1 MGFGG
6 LCPSLGMI
14 ALGEILT
21 SRCWF
26 CLDLP
31 WPILAVLMVGP
42 SRPLRGRGVCGD
54 GDGCSTDG
62 RLLRLGNCGVGLA
75 SLPR

>member
-21 SRCWF
+21 SRRWVR
-26 CLDLP
+26 LDLP
-31 WPILAVLMVGP
+31 WPILAVLMVRP
-42 SRPLRGRGVCGD
+42 SRPLREGVLD
-54 GDGCSTDG
+54 GADS
-62 RLLRLGNCGVGLA
+62 RLGNCGVGLA